1 MSHNEKRVVFITP
14 VITHYR
20 LRFHEL
26 LREYLR
32 DAGVR
37 YDLIYGEPD
46 EIEARK
52 GDLVEPDWARKIPQ
66 RRIEIGGAALSYH
79 GVQLATRGANLVIL
93 MQENKHLQNYLFQI
107 LPASLRPKLAFMG
120 HGRNF
125 QSRER
130 RSLGER
136 WKRIWATRID
146 WWFAYTDETRNHVAS
161 LGFPTDRIT
170 VFNNSVDTSE
180 VRRMVDVTTP
190 SRLEALRVGLGLSG
204 RHVGV
209 FVGGIYPDKR
219 MPFLVESA
227 DAIRA
232 RLPDFELLVIGGG
245 SDLSVIED
253 LARARPWI
261 RVLGP
266 RFGQE
271 KIELMMLGHIFMMP
285 GLVGLAILDA
295 GSAGLPMA
303 TTRFP
308 WHSPEIAYLK
318 PGVNGLMVEDWED
331 PVAYANAVADVLSDP
346 DRLAKMREAARD
358 LGQTHTIE
366 AMARNFA
373 DGILKALAA

>member
-1 MSHNEKRVVFITP
+1 
-14 VITHYR
+14 
-20 LRFHEL
+20 L
-26 LREYLR
+26 
-32 DAGVR
+32 
-37 YDLIYGEPD
+37 
-46 EIEARK
+46 
-52 GDLVEPDWARKIPQ
+52 
-66 RRIEIGGAALSYH
+66 AA
-79 GVQLATRGANLVIL
+79 RGANLVIL
-93 MQENKHLQNYLFQI
+93 TQENKHLQNYIFQI
-107 LPASLRPKLAFMG
+107 LPAPLRPKIAFMG

-125 QSRER
+125 QSRKP
-130 RSLGER
+130 RSLAER
-136 WKRIWATRID
+136 WKRIWATKID

-161 LGFPTDRIT
+161 LGFPNDRIT

-190 SRLEALRVGLGLSG
+190 SRLEALRVGLGLCG
-204 RHVGV
+204 RHVGI

-219 MPFLVESA
+219 MPFLVEAA

-295 GSAGLPMA
+295 GAAGLPMA